1 MSNQDSKGLM
11 LSNFNSLRGFIIK
24 TSTTSSN
31 NMKKGI
37 ILLTVGLVLG
47 SVGGYFYHAYKYK
60 TQLEEARNFEAKQ
73 VLDNIVY
80 GNVTD
85 KVQISCHLGN
95 RKSISAKDAT
105 LKFAGNDFDEN
116 GNFINRDKDA
126 AIQKVCEITKDE
138 VNAGLDKVMKGGTAE
153 KLFEVTLSK

>member
-1 MSNQDSKGLM
+1 
-11 LSNFNSLRGFIIK
+11 
-24 TSTTSSN
+24 
-31 NMKKGI
+31 MKKGI
-37 ILLTVGLVLG
+37 ILLIVGLALG

-80 GNVTD
+80 GDVTD

-95 RKSISAKDAT
+95 RKSISAKDTT

-116 GNFINRDKDA
+116 GNFINRDKNA
-126 AIQKVCEITKDE
+126 VIQKVCEITKDE
-138 VNAGLDKVMKGGTAE
+138 VNAGLDKVMNGGTAE
-153 KLFEVTLSK
+153 SLFEVTLSK